1 MEALDQY
8 YVDKLNE
15 IAEEVQASEELEKYL
30 EEEEE
35 TDYKLMQEMFE
46 PKIGAIYESVARPL

>member
-35 TDYKLMQEMFE
+35 T
-46 PKIGAIYESVARPL
+46 